1 MFSHYKKITKTSI
14 LVLFCVCL
22 TLFVKQVVASEAGEW
37 TSEVG
42 LESTFYAEASDTSD
56 TRSNY
61 SLVMS
66 TEYFEDWNDGADSFT
81 FSPRARLDQHDP
93 ERNTF
98 DISELSWVHVEDTW
112 EIRTGVREVSWGVSF
127 MGSVVDVINQ
137 TSLAE
142 DLFGAKLG
150 QPMVNLSLV
159 RDWGILD
166 LYVLAGFREASLPG
180 TKSRPGLPFE
190 LNTDESQIP
199 LGNQSIYGLDYATR
213 WQHSWESL
221 EWAVSWFHG
230 TNRSPD
236 IDFNYNV
243 IQPGIIS
250 TYYQIDQLGIELNYI
265 WNGYNFKYESA
276 TVDGAKYRGDDIGIY
291 TAGLLGFEYTWG
303 SAFGSKYDVM
313 WDVSYMHD
321 DRKDSITAILE
332 KDVFLIGTL
341 NFNDEFDT
349 RLTLGTIQDTHDNEG
364 IFLVNAS
371 RRIAESWKLD
381 LSGIFF
387 YVDKI
392 DTSPEVTRQQSQAE
406 FERLLRD
413 YQLFGDSDLEKIIDS
428 LGGLIVD
435 YGVNSPEVATA
446 IDNLQVIVDNVSLRS
461 DNKLGMLEDESFVRL
476 MLTHYF

>member
-1 MFSHYKKITKTSI
+1 
-14 LVLFCVCL
+14 
-22 TLFVKQVVASEAGEW
+22 
-37 TSEVG
+37 
-42 LESTFYAEASDTSD
+42 
-56 TRSNY
+56 
-61 SLVMS
+61 
-66 TEYFEDWNDGADSFT
+66 
-81 FSPRARLDQHDP
+81 
-93 ERNTF
+93 
-98 DISELSWVHVEDTW
+98 
-112 EIRTGVREVSWGVSF
+112 
-127 MGSVVDVINQ
+127 
-137 TSLAE
+137 
-142 DLFGAKLG
+142 
-150 QPMVNLSLV
+150 
-159 RDWGILD
+159 
-166 LYVLAGFREASLPG
+166 
-180 TKSRPGLPFE
+180 
-190 LNTDESQIP
+190 
-199 LGNQSIYGLDYATR
+199 
-213 WQHSWESL
+213 
-221 EWAVSWFHG
+221 
-230 TNRSPD
+230 
-236 IDFNYNV
+236 
-243 IQPGIIS
+243 
-250 TYYQIDQLGIELNYI
+250 
-265 WNGYNFKYESA
+265 
-276 TVDGAKYRGDDIGIY
+276 
-291 TAGLLGFEYTWG
+291 LGFEYTWG

-435 YGVNSPEVATA
+435 YGVNSPEVAAA